1 MKVEMTCSAEKSLNL
16 YQDPVSYLTNDCIP
30 SNPSLN
36 QDLSPTELILRL
48 LNSPNVRQ
56 RGIDDN
62 VLDIGNVLASIIM
75 NGIPLLGLDDF
86 VYFSDYFN
94 LYLGKKTVDK
104 VMSLPVFEER
114 FHNFLLVRKIQLR
127 ITGDCW
133 KHEFIKYLNST
144 SETFREL
151 DLRQYDSIDDALADS
166 CCNDVWA
173 VVHVEGSREYYN
185 SMGSSVDNQQSGI
198 RNECS
203 NYFDS
208 LKNAR

>member
-1 MKVEMTCSAEKSLNL
+1 MKVEMTCSAEKSLKL
-16 YQDPVSYLTNDCIP
+16 YRDPLNYLTNDCAP

-56 RGIDDN
+56 RGIDEN
-62 VLDIGNVLASIIM
+62 VMDIGSVLSSIIM

-86 VYFSDYFN
+86 VYFSDYVN
-94 LYLGKKTVDK
+94 LSLGKKAVDK

-127 ITGDCW
+127 VTGDCW

-151 DLRQYDSIDDALADS
+151 DLRQYDSIDEALADS

-185 SMGSSVDNQQSGI
+185 GVGASVDIPLSGVK
-198 RNECS
+198 NECT
-203 NYFDS
+203 NYFDV
-208 LKNAR
+208 LKNVR

>member
-1 MKVEMTCSAEKSLNL
+1 MKVEMTCSAEKSSNL
-16 YQDPVSYLTNDCIP
+16 YSDPVKYVSNECTP
-30 SNPSLN
+30 SNPSSN
-36 QDLSPTELILRL
+36 QDMSLAELILGL

-56 RGIDDN
+56 RSTDEN
-62 VLDIGNVLASIIM
+62 VMDIGNVLASIIM

-94 LYLGKKTVDK
+94 HYLGKKTVDT

-127 ITGDCW
+127 VTGDCW
-133 KHEFIKYLNST
+133 KHEFIEYLNST

-151 DLRQYDSIDDALADS
+151 DVRLYDSIDDALGNS

-185 SMGSSVDNQQSGI
+185 GVGANTDGQQPGV

-203 NYFDS
+203 NYFDTLRS
-208 LKNAR
+208 SR